1 MTHSIVLKNNSN
13 DNSNRVTQ
21 SVGLKFSLFHLHVL
35 GLSLEKLN
43 VVGLHELFSDI
54 KIVDCVL
61 IRINVHCTKKM
72 KFPIKNLFSKCDL
85 IRNFL

>member
-1 MTHSIVLKNNSN
+1 MAHSIVLKNNSN

-43 VVGLHELFSDI
+43 VVGLHETLLGYQN
-54 KIVDCVL
+54 C
-61 IRINVHCTKKM
+61 
-72 KFPIKNLFSKCDL
+72 
-85 IRNFL
+85 